1 MRTRQHLACYQ
12 ESFAFKSCT
21 ENLDSCNR
29 RNSRDG
35 AVPLSRRSAQAAH
48 MFAGS
53 ADGRRQSFFDIE
65 SRCERTREVKPVEL
79 DHRSAALGRKIL
91 WVDCASLRA
100 GIAHAASTASNYI
113 RRLLEGH
120 DGARSSAPKNCGNAP
135 KCPQNTGERRC
146 AVGVSAQLWS
156 CYVAFSA
163 CRCNNSHPPCNT
175 AHPPGRGGYRC
186 CSLCCVSAVAFLF
199 RPRNVC
205 LTCLSP

>member
-1 MRTRQHLACYQ
+1 
-12 ESFAFKSCT
+12 
-21 ENLDSCNR
+21 
-29 RNSRDG
+29 
-35 AVPLSRRSAQAAH
+35 

-53 ADGRRQSFFDIE
+53 ADGGRQSFFDIE

-79 DHRSAALGRKIL
+79 DHRSAALGPKTL

-156 CYVAFSA
+156 CYVVHF
-163 CRCNNSHPPCNT
+163 RH
-175 AHPPGRGGYRC
+175 
-186 CSLCCVSAVAFLF
+186 AVATILTH
-199 RPRNVC
+199 PATLLTHPAEGAIDVVVC
-205 LTCLSP
+205 VLRFGSCFSF